1 MSIKP
6 NNCNIITNVA
16 VGRSSKALRL
26 FVTCQDV
33 SSKTI
38 LRFYDR
44 NMNGELD
51 QIPVSSN
58 MS

>member
-6 NNCNIITNVA
+6 NNCHIITNVA
-16 VGRSSKALRL
+16 VGRSKKALRL
-26 FVTCQDV
+26 FVTCEDL

-51 QIPVSSN
+51 ETP
-58 MS
+58 